1 METSHYDSIQN
12 HFMGTAQGCSKMK
25 KILVANR
32 GEIALRI
39 IRTIRALGYS
49 PVAVYSEVD
58 ASLPF
63 VRLADEAYPL
73 GPAPSTDSYL
83 NMDKI
88 FEICKKAKIDAIH
101 PGYGFF
107 SENRAFAETC
117 KKNGIVF
124 IGPLPQTISDMGDK
138 VSARNWAKKAGVPMT
153 PGTDELKDAQ
163 DALRFSKQIGF
174 PVLLKAKAGGGG
186 KGMRRVEKESDV
198 VEAYTRASSE
208 ALKAFKD
215 GTMYI
220 EKCLVQP
227 RHIEIQV
234 FCDQHGNTYTFSER
248 ECSIQR
254 RHQKIIEEASAPF
267 LSEKTKK
274 AMSEVSKQLCKAV
287 NYHGVGTLEYLVDKD
302 ENFYF
307 LEMNTRLQVE
317 HPVTEWITG
326 LDLVELQIRSA
337 FGEKILLDESDYKPK
352 GHSIEVRIYAEDAEN
367 NFFPSP
373 GKLKNV
379 IWPQGTGIRVDSGIE
394 SGSEIT
400 LFYDPM
406 IAKISTWHVTRE
418 GAINRMIQALR
429 ETRLE
434 GVTTNKDFLLKI
446 LTHPDYRMGKTS
458 TTFVEEHMPL
468 KSLATPSEE
477 AWAAAFATVALETQV
492 SKSHPRS
499 TSSGWWKSSLPK
511 WK

>member
-1 METSHYDSIQN
+1 MSS
-12 HFMGTAQGCSKMK
+12 AKK

-32 GEIALRI
+32 GEIALRV
-39 IRTIRALGYS
+39 IRTIRALGHS
-49 PVAVYSEVD
+49 PIAVYSEAD
-58 ASLPF
+58 ASSPF
-63 VRLADEAYPL
+63 VRLADEAYLL
-73 GPAPSTDSYL
+73 GPAPSVESYL

-88 FEICKKAKIDAIH
+88 FQICKQAGVSAIH

-107 SENRAFAETC
+107 SENRIFAEKC
-117 KKNGIVF
+117 KEHGIIF

-153 PGTDELKDAQ
+153 PGTDQLKDAQ
-163 DALRFSKQIGF
+163 EALEFSKQIGF

-198 VEAYTRASSE
+198 IDAYTRASSE

-220 EKCLVQP
+220 EKCLVHP

-234 FCDQHGNTYTFSER
+234 FCDHHGNVYTFSER

-254 RHQKIIEEASAPF
+254 RHQKIIEEAPAPF
-267 LSEKTKK
+267 LSDKTKA
-274 AMSEVSKQLCKAV
+274 AMSEVSKKLCKAV
-287 NYHGVGTLEYLVDKD
+287 NYQGVGTLEYLVDCD

-317 HPVTEWITG
+317 HPVTEWVTG
-326 LDLVELQIRSA
+326 LDLVELQIRAA
-337 FGEKILLDESDYKPK
+337 FGEKILLKEDDYKPK
-352 GHSIEVRIYAEDAEN
+352 GHSIEVRIYAEDADN

-373 GKLKNV
+373 GTLKNV
-379 IWPQGTGIRVDSGIE
+379 IWPQGTGVRIDSGIE
-394 SGSEIT
+394 SGSEIS

-406 IAKISTWHVTRE
+406 IAKISTWHATRE
-418 GAINRMIQALR
+418 GSISRMVQALR

-434 GVTTNKDFLLKI
+434 GVTTNKEFLLKI
-446 LTHPDYRMGKTS
+446 LTHPDYISGKTS
-458 TTFVEEHMPL
+458 TTFVEEHMPF
-468 KSLATPSEE
+468 KAHSKPTDEDF
-477 AWAAAFATVALETQV
+477 AAAFATVALQTQ
-492 SKSHPRS
+492 STRTHSRS
-499 TSSGWWKSSLPK
+499 TTSGWWKSSLPK

>member
-1 METSHYDSIQN
+1 MIK
-12 HFMGTAQGCSKMK
+12 GK

-32 GEIALRI
+32 GEIALRV
-39 IRTIRALGYS
+39 IRTIRALGHS
-49 PVAVYSEVD
+49 PIAVYSEAD
-58 ASLPF
+58 ASMPF
-63 VRLADEAYPL
+63 VRLADEAYLL
-73 GPAPSTDSYL
+73 GPAPSVESYL
-83 NMDKI
+83 NIEKI
-88 FEICKKAKIDAIH
+88 FEVCKKAKVDAIH

-107 SENRAFAETC
+107 SENRIFAECC
-117 KKNGIVF
+117 KKEGIIF
-124 IGPLPQTISDMGDK
+124 IGPDPQTISDMGDK
-138 VSARNWAKKAGVPMT
+138 VSARNWAKKANVPMT
-153 PGTDELKDAQ
+153 PGTDQLKDAQ
-163 DALRFSKQIGF
+163 EALTFSKKIGF

-198 VEAYTRASSE
+198 MDAYTRASSE

-220 EKCLVQP
+220 EKCLVRP

-234 FCDQHGNTYTFSER
+234 FCDHHGNVYTFADR

-254 RHQKIIEEASAPF
+254 RHQKIIEEAQAPF
-267 LSEKTKK
+267 LSEKTRM

-287 NYHGVGTLEYLVDKD
+287 NYRGAGTLEYLVDRD

-317 HPVTEWITG
+317 HPVTEWVTG
-326 LDLVELQIRSA
+326 LDLVELQIRAA
-337 FGEKILLDESDYKPK
+337 FGEKILLKDPDYKPK
-352 GHSIEVRIYAEDAEN
+352 GHSIEVRIYAEDPDN

-373 GKLKNV
+373 GRLQNV
-379 IWPQGTGIRVDSGIE
+379 TWPQGTGIRIDSGIE

-406 IAKISTWHVTRE
+406 IAKISTWHETRE
-418 GAINRMIQALR
+418 GAIARMIQALR

-434 GVTTNKDFLLKI
+434 GVTTNKEFLLQI
-446 LTHPDYRMGKTS
+446 LSHSDYVSGKTS
-458 TTFVEEHMPL
+458 TTFVEENMPF
-468 KSLATPSEE
+468 SFHEPSEDE
-477 AWAAAFATVALETQV
+477 WAAAFATVALHNQTYRTH
-492 SKSHPRS
+492 SRS
-499 TSSGWWKSSLPK
+499 TTSGWWKSSLPK

>member
-1 METSHYDSIQN
+1 MKSP
-12 HFMGTAQGCSKMK
+12 KK

-32 GEIALRI
+32 GEIALRV
-39 IRTIRALGYS
+39 IRTIRAMGHS
-49 PVAVYSEVD
+49 PVAVYSEAD
-58 ASLPF
+58 AFLPF
-63 VRLADEAYPL
+63 VRLADEAYLL
-73 GPAPSTDSYL
+73 GPAPSTESYL
-83 NMDKI
+83 NADKI
-88 FEICKKAKIDAIH
+88 FEICKQAKVDAIH

-107 SENRAFAETC
+107 SENRSFSEAC
-117 KKNGIVF
+117 KKNGIIF

-138 VSARNWAKKAGVPMT
+138 VSARNWASRAGVPMT
-153 PGTDELKDAQ
+153 PGTDQLKDAQ
-163 DALRFSKQIGF
+163 EALEFSKKIGF

-220 EKCLVQP
+220 EKCLVHP

-234 FCDQHGNTYTFSER
+234 FCDHHGNVYTFSER

-267 LSEKTKK
+267 LSDKTKA

-287 NYHGVGTLEYLVDKD
+287 NYQGAGTLEYLVDKD

-317 HPVTEWITG
+317 HPVTEWVTG
-326 LDLVELQIRSA
+326 LDLVELQIRAA
-337 FGEKILLDESDYKPK
+337 FGEKIILDEKDYKPK
-352 GHSIEVRIYAEDAEN
+352 GHSIEVRIYAEDADN

-379 IWPQGTGIRVDSGIE
+379 IWPQGTGVRIDSGIE

-406 IAKISTWHVTRE
+406 IAKISTWHATRE
-418 GAINRMIQALR
+418 GAIARMVQALR

-446 LTHPDYRMGKTS
+446 LTHPDYISGKTS

-468 KSLATPSEE
+468 KSHAEASDEE
-477 AWAAAFATVALETQV
+477 WAAAFATGALQTHT
-492 SKSHPRS
+492 KKYHPRS
-499 TSSGWWKSSLPK
+499 TTSGWWKSSLPK
-511 WK
+511 GGFK